1 MQSAK
6 KLDFKMTLEK
16 IIKQA
21 KEISKGIG
29 KSIKKDLLTVMLT
42 GSMALSPFLGGCGKS
57 INPLG
62 GKIQA
67 TTSRSADYNFC
78 GDTIEAAV
86 TPIETPY
93 QSVEVAVKKPGDA
106 DYSAYEQL
114 TTPVSGTFK
123 KSLATLTYGT
133 YQFKF
138 RIISDRNDTA
148 NEHLAEV
155 PVYMNEAQSDAA
167 LEQAINDIGVN
178 ASTTTK
184 GEIRGYTMNS
194 TFFGYVSDVAPLTI
208 RCRGPPTYVGSYC
221 IDVQGS
227 KNDTLNENKKNTIT
241 SGGEGYIFI
250 SPVTSKDEIK
260 SRILQEKNAN
270 WPLIVG
276 Y

>member
-1 MQSAK
+1 MA
-6 KLDFKMTLEK
+6 LEK
-16 IIKQA
+16 IIAQG
-21 KEISKGIG
+21 KEINKGIG
-29 KSIKKDLLTVMLT
+29 KSLKKNLLTVMLA
-42 GSMALSPFLGGCGKS
+42 GSMALAPFIGGCGRS

-93 QSVEVAVKKPGDA
+93 QRVEVAVKKPGDA

-114 TTPVSGTFK
+114 TNPVSGTFK
-123 KSLATLTYGT
+123 KSLATLTYGA

-167 LEQAINDIGVN
+167 LERAINEIGVN

-184 GEIRGYTMNS
+184 GEIKSVNINYNS
-194 TFFGYVSDVAPLTI
+194 GIIGSIVDAMITI
-208 RCRGPPTYVGSYC
+208 RCRGPPFYNGGYA

-227 KNDTLNENKKNTIT
+227 KSETFEQTRKDAMNNL
-241 SGGEGYIFI
+241 GEGYIFI
-250 SPVTSKDEIK
+250 SPVMSKDEIK
-260 SRILQEKNAN
+260 SKVTQEKNAN
-270 WPLIVG
+270 WSLIVG